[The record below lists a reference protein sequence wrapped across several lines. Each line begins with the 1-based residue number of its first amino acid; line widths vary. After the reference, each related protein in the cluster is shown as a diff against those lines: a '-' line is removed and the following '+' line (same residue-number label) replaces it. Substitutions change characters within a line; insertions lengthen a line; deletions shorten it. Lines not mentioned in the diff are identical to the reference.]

1 MADKQNGWTASDQ
14 GGSSGPTRR
23 RVLAASGI
31 GLGATMLSPLPL
43 RFALAQSKPY
53 KIGTMQPLSGA
64 AAIIGKTAL
73 VGVQMAVDRI
83 NKAGGIN
90 GRPVEL
96 IVADYESK
104 PDVGRRKAQKLVDE
118 DGIDAHVGGV
128 LSNICL
134 ACMPVFEEY
143 KLVNIVG
150 VCLDT
155 TMTTSKCSRYTFRPF
170 DYAPA
175 QAVAFAP
182 YLVNKLGKKWHIAYA
197 DYAWGQSTRDAY
209 AEQIKKLGGEVVGTT
224 GIPIGT
230 ADMTP
235 FLSKISGDFD
245 GLFGIFFGKDGV
257 TIGNQAYDLGLT
269 KKYKFAGDGAL
280 AESTNLPALGNK
292 IEGFVGINRYVPL
305 LEPPLDTPWNKKF
318 FDEAVPRLKAVD
330 PSASVPARYV
340 QSNFEAMNALK
351 LGIEKSGFQG
361 RDDTP
366 KLIAALEGLEM
377 KEGDDFPQGDKTL
390 RKEDHQ
396 AFLRQFITETK
407 NGQFKILQVI
417 DKDKTIFPPAC
428 KFAAT

>member
-1 MADKQNGWTASDQ
+1 
-14 GGSSGPTRR
+14 
-23 RVLAASGI
+23 
-31 GLGATMLSPLPL
+31 
-43 RFALAQSKPY
+43 
-53 KIGTMQPLSGA
+53 
-64 AAIIGKTAL
+64 
-73 VGVQMAVDRI
+73 
-83 NKAGGIN
+83 
-90 GRPVEL
+90 
-96 IVADYESK
+96 
-104 PDVGRRKAQKLVDE
+104 
-118 DGIDAHVGGV
+118 
-128 LSNICL
+128 
-134 ACMPVFEEY
+134 
-143 KLVNIVG
+143 
-150 VCLDT
+150 
-155 TMTTSKCSRYTFRPF
+155 
-170 DYAPA
+170 
-175 QAVAFAP
+175 
-182 YLVNKLGKKWHIAYA
+182 LGKKWHIAYA

-269 KKYKFAGDGAL
+269 RKYKFAGDGAL
-280 AESTNLPALGNK
+280 AESTNLPALGSK

-330 PSASVPARYV
+330 PSASVPDRYV

-396 AFLRQFITETK
+396 AFIREFIYEIHDGKYRIVEVVPKEKTE
-407 NGQFKILQVI
+407 
-417 DKDKTIFPPAC
+417 FPPAC
-428 KFAAT
+428 KFA